1 MINTAGACR
10 VIASERPRSFCAT
23 RSNYRLV
30 SLPDRFRTV
39 AAVVVYWTAIA
50 LGGSVLLADPAT
62 PLVAVPVLGG
72 AAVVAHAARADRLV
86 ALGYAVG
93 TMWLAVL
100 ALSVGTGVVD
110 VLTLPDGAIAP
121 LADRPRVAALGT
133 VGLVGVLVV
142 AYGAFGRRSAERS
155 RSESD

>member
-1 MINTAGACR
+1 
-10 VIASERPRSFCAT
+10 
-23 RSNYRLV
+23 V

-39 AAVVVYWTAIA
+39 AVVVVYWAAIA

-72 AAVVAHAARADRLV
+72 AAVVAHAARTDRLV
-86 ALGYAVG
+86 ELGYAVG

-110 VLTLPDGAIAP
+110 VVAVPDGASAP
-121 LADRPRVAALGT
+121 LADYPRIAALGT
-133 VGLVGVLVV
+133 VGLFGVLVV
-142 AYGAFGRRSAERS
+142 AYAAFARRSAEQA